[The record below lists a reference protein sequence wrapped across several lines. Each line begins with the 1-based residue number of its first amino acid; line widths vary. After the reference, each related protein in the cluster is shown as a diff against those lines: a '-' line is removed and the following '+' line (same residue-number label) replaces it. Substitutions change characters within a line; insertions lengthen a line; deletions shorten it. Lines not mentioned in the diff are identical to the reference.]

1 MGLVGNFCL
10 MNYEFYRMV
19 FINDR
24 NIFGKF
30 VLGTQKIFKRF
41 EKLIYARI
49 DLQLKIKLITYI
61 TGTDDL
67 PKKLEKKQISG
78 NFFFHKSK

>member
-1 MGLVGNFCL
+1 
-10 MNYEFYRMV
+10 MV

-61 TGTDDL
+61 SGIDDSS
-67 PKKLEKKQISG
+67 KKLEKLQISG
-78 NFFFHKSK
+78 NFFFTNLNELFLFLKI

>member
-1 MGLVGNFCL
+1 MNFTGWYSL
-10 MNYEFYRMV
+10 MIVTFLEKLF
-19 FINDR
+19 
-24 NIFGKF
+24 
-30 VLGTQKIFKRF
+30 LGTQKIFKRF

-61 TGTDDL
+61 SGTDDL